1 MTTICIGD
9 VIAVHQHQE
18 SFAQAAA
25 GSTLPDRV
33 REEEWQERLRCA
45 QQWICDLL
53 IKNQQL
59 RMSLE
64 SARARER
71 GDRYVRN
78 V

>member
-9 VIAVHQHQE
+9 DIAVHQHHE
-18 SFAQAAA
+18 SFAQPAA

>member
-1 MTTICIGD
+1 MTTICTGE
-9 VIAVHQHQE
+9 VIAVHQYQE
-18 SFAQAAA
+18 YFAQAAA

-33 REEEWQERLRCA
+33 REEEWQERLKCA

>member
-9 VIAVHQHQE
+9 DIAVHQRQE

-33 REEEWQERLRCA
+33 REEEWQERLKCA